1 MSLQK
6 TSSFCKCSEAL
17 KQNVCFRPNLFIQLC
32 IMQFRMQSPE
42 WLNITFE
49 STICQVRMIILLSTS
64 TSLSS
69 IVSGTTKLETRE
81 PLIWLI
87 L

>member
-1 MSLQK
+1 MSLWK

-17 KQNVCFRPNLFIQLC
+17 THNVYFRPNLFIQLC

-49 STICQVRMIILLSTS
+49 STICQVCMIILLSTS
-64 TSLSS
+64 INLSS

-81 PLIWLI
+81 PLVWVMP
-87 L
+87 